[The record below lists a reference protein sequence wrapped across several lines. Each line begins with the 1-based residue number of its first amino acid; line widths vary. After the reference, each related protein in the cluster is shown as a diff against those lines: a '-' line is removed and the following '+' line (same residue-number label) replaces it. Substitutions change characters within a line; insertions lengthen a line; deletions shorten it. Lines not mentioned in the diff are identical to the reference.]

1 MEFLEAYKRLE
12 KRCGEL
18 LGDGG
23 VSAYIDEMAG
33 KPDGEARVRGWQED
47 LKKLKHYR
55 WVRNRI
61 AHEPGCTEKT
71 LCETGDADWLEAFGE
86 RIRRRTDPLSRYG
99 KGGRKSGGR
108 SGAGSGRGRESA
120 RGRVRAVVGLVAAL
134 ALAAVLVCAWLA
146 ARR

>member
-33 KPDGEARVRGWQED
+33 KPDGAKRVRGWQED

-71 LCETGDADWLEAFGE
+71 LCEKGDADWLEAFGE

-99 KGGRKSGGR
+99 GGGRKSGGR
-108 SGAGSGRGRESA
+108 SDAGSERGNA
-120 RGRVRAVVGLVAAL
+120 RGRVRAVVGLVV
-134 ALAAVLVCAWLA
+134 AAVLVCAWLA

>member
-33 KPDGEARVRGWQED
+33 KPDGAERVRGWQED

-71 LCETGDADWLEAFGE
+71 LCKTGDADWVNAFGE
-86 RIRRRTDPLSRYG
+86 RISRRTDPLSLYR
-99 KGGRKSGGR
+99 KGRRKSGGR
-108 SGAGSGRGRESA
+108 AGAGKQRGRGRA
-120 RGRVRAVVGLVAAL
+120 RAVVGWAVAAV
-134 ALAAVLVCAWLA
+134 LAAVLVCAWLA